1 MRRRREELGLTQAEA
16 AARAGMKRQNWA
28 HIERGRHEPNL
39 SQMKAIA
46 NALETE
52 PTLELFEN
60 DTLDETKGDEM
71 VAKTSQR
78 RCSLRHGSGR
88 TGQGV
93 FVSSVRLD
101 DSSDATTSI
110 R

>member
-46 NALETE
+46 IALETE

-60 DTLDETKGDEM
+60 SESEDTKGGQPI
-71 VAKTSQR
+71 AKTTSR
-78 RCSLRHGSGR
+78 RGCSRHSSRR
-88 TGQGV
+88 TG
-93 FVSSVRLD
+93 
-101 DSSDATTSI
+101 
-110 R
+110 